1 MITSEARILANRQ
14 NALRSTGP
22 KTLEGKENSRRNGL
36 KHGLTGSGVVVHE
49 VDLAEVDR
57 RHEDFLIE
65 LDPQSSLGTV
75 MVRQLAALSVRM
87 ERSQDQESRAT
98 SQRVRHAADD
108 FDRNQFEAAE
118 THFDQ
123 LSDSP
128 RINLRKLKR
137 TPEGVERLLES
148 WGELRDDLIRD
159 PNPTWTARHRDRA
172 ENLSGRKAD
181 DPFGSRFD
189 GPSKDALGL
198 DARAGDEAALQA
210 RSRARLLE
218 LIDSEIAGL
227 EDHYESLDFERI
239 KLDRAEA
246 SHRALFDPSR
256 EASLARRYE
265 SEATRGFFKALK
277 ELQLA
282 EAEFAERQI
291 QAATPAASPTPAAMA
306 SSRSQPSPT
315 PREPQPSQEP
325 ERPASVR
332 GPMGNLGNSE
342 TLTRSTSKP
351 G

>member
-1 MITSEARILANRQ
+1 MITSEARVIANRQ

-22 KTLEGKENSRRNGL
+22 KTLEGKEASRRNGL

-65 LDPQSSLGTV
+65 LDPQSSLGTI
-75 MVRQLAALSVRM
+75 MVRQMAALSVRM

-108 FDRNQFEAAE
+108 FDRDQFEAAE
-118 THFDQ
+118 TLFDQ
-123 LSDSP
+123 LSESP

-137 TPEGVERLLES
+137 TPEGVERLLEA
-148 WGELRDDLIRD
+148 WGELRDDLTRD

-189 GPSKDALGL
+189 VPSQDVQL
-198 DARAGDEAALQA
+198 GDEALKAWGQ
-210 RSRARLLE
+210 ARLLE
-218 LIDSEIAGL
+218 LIDAEIAGL
-227 EDHYESLDFERI
+227 EEQYESLDFEVV

-246 SHRALFDPSR
+246 GHRALFDPSR

-265 SEATRGFFKALK
+265 SEATRGFYKAMK
-277 ELQLA
+277 EFHLA
-282 EAEFAERQI
+282 EAEHQDRQAE
-291 QAATPAASPTPAAMA
+291 AAAQPTPAAMA
-306 SSRSQPSPT
+306 SSWSRPGPT
-315 PREPQPSQEP
+315 PREPQPSAGP
-325 ERPASVR
+325 EHPTSDR
-332 GPMGNLGNSE
+332 GQLGNLGSLNAQS
-342 TLTRSTSKP
+342 RSTSSP